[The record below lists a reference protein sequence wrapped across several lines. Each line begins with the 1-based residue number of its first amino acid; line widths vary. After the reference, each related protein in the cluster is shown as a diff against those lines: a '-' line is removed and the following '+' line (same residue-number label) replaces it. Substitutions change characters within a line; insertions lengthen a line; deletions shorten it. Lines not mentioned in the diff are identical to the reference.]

1 VRYSCLSNVVNWS
14 FTANLTVLLHWTS
27 YTVEF
32 SEGKQNL
39 FFSLS
44 LPSHFRACYGKTFP
58 TWWGDRCYWISSFWG
73 CSWITFNVVLW
84 LSVSRALRKLILI
97 CLCSC
102 DLLNLQGTYSWPNWR
117 IHPSWAGLRNRA
129 GGFQLS
135 LEGKDCRTTFNG
147 TSSGSYS
154 MKLLAGMSCN
164 KVLWIS
170 VKHELIFSYDR
181 SISKD
186 LEPNHWNGGF
196 KQSTTSNKPQVIYS
210 VWSRQQ
216 RTWLWDGYTAASYD
230 L

>member
-1 VRYSCLSNVVNWS
+1 MEKKFQPGEEIGAIELVAFEVV
-14 FTANLTVLLHWTS
+14 H
-27 YTVEF
+27 E
-32 SEGKQNL
+32 
-39 FFSLS
+39 
-44 LPSHFRACYGKTFP
+44 
-58 TWWGDRCYWISSFWG
+58 
-73 CSWITFNVVLW
+73 ITFNLVPW

-129 GGFQLS
+129 AGFQLS

-170 VKHELIFSYDR
+170 VEHELVFSYDR
-181 SISKD
+181 SIEQRSRTQSLEWRVQTVNNFEQTSSD
-186 LEPNHWNGGF
+186 LF
-196 KQSTTSNKPQVIYS
+196 SMI
-210 VWSRQQ
+210 
-216 RTWLWDGYTAASYD
+216 
-230 L
+230 